1 MSQRE
6 RITTSIEAFR
16 SLDAK
21 QLNERYCKIISA
33 LNSLGEATT
42 QEVAAFLKVPHET
55 IWKRFSELSAMQ
67 MIYRPGNKRLMR
79 SGRNGFT
86 WRLCNPQ
93 KVEKTESIPQPQEI
107 KSKFIQTE
115 LFN

>member
-1 MSQRE
+1 MVRKIIETSQ
-6 RITTSIEAFR
+6 EAYH

-55 IWKRFSELSAMQ
+55 IWKRFSELASMQ
-67 MIYRPGNKRLMR
+67 MIYRPGNKRLMK

-86 WRLCNPQ
+86 WMLCNPQ
-93 KVEKTESIPQPQEI
+93 KVEKQKTETKQEI
-107 KSKFIQTE
+107 YHNPAQQE